1 MTRPSPQEVTQLLVA
16 WSHGDASAL
25 DRLLPLVY
33 EELRRIA
40 SRYMR
45 QERPG
50 HTLQTTALV
59 HEAYFQLIDKRH
71 ISWENRAHFYG
82 VAAKAMRRILVDHA
96 RRHHRAKRG
105 GGVCKVALDEAA
117 AVSSEPAVDMVALDE
132 ALSGLAAVD
141 ARKSQMVELR
151 FFGGLSIEET
161 AEVLKVSPATVMH
174 DWTLTKAWLRRAMN
188 DESVSLR

>member
-1 MTRPSPQEVTQLLVA
+1 M
-16 WSHGDASAL
+16 
-25 DRLLPLVY
+25 PLVY
-33 EELRRIA
+33 EELRHIA

-59 HEAYFQLIDKRH
+59 HEAYFQLIDKRN

-96 RRHHRAKRG
+96 RRHQRAKRG
-105 GGVCKVALDEAA
+105 GGVCQVALDEAA
-117 AVSSEPAVDMVALDE
+117 MISSEPAVDMVALDE

-141 ARKSQMVELR
+141 SRKSQMELR
-151 FFGGLSIEET
+151 FFVGLSIAET
-161 AEVLKVSPATVMH
+161 GAVLKVSPATVMH

-188 DESVSLR
+188 DES

>member
-16 WSHGDASAL
+16 WSNGDASAL
-25 DRLLPLVY
+25 DRLMPLVY
-33 EELRRIA
+33 EELRHIA

-59 HEAYFQLIDKRH
+59 HEAYFQLIDKRN

-82 VAAKAMRRILVDHA
+82 VAARAMRRILVDHA
-96 RRHHRAKRG
+96 RRHQRAKRG
-105 GGVCKVALDEAA
+105 GLVCQVALDEAA
-117 AVSSEPAVDMVALDE
+117 VVSSEPAVDMVALDE

-141 ARKSQMVELR
+141 SRKSQMVELR
-151 FFGGLSIEET
+151 SFGGLSIAET

-188 DESVSLR
+188 DDS